1 MSLTNPEKKHIYTLV
16 ESGTT
21 KNTQLAKS
29 VVISGDGTDL
39 SDTNYLQ
46 KRAKRKTISNKMIL
60 SLIDVAKA
68 KGETERVKSYW
79 NAYHCQSNIISKDG
93 RLYGKYCKNRFCTNC
108 LAIRKADIINRYY
121 PTLKQW
127 EEPHFVTLTIKAVKH
142 NNLKTFIDGLNKAFD
157 KIKARCKKRH
167 QRGTGIKLIG
177 IKSLE
182 CNFNPK
188 TKTYNPHFH
197 MIVANKEIA
206 DLLKKEWL
214 HQWKH
219 DSKVFTVHFAQD
231 IRKVE
236 NLERDLI
243 ETIKYGSKIFTEP
256 DLKKKGDKSIPPMVY
271 VKALDNIFSSLTNK
285 RLFDRF
291 GFNLP
296 QQPKKETNSYLIQN
310 FDEWSF
316 DPSNRD
322 WVNKETGEVLTGY
335 IQAPELEHLLENG
348 INKNLF

>member
-1 MSLTNPEKKHIYTLV
+1 MSFSQPQQKHIYTLV
-16 ESGTT
+16 DSGTT
-21 KNTQLAKS
+21 KNKFLPKS
-29 VVISGDGTDL
+29 IVVSGDGTDL
-39 SDTNYLQ
+39 FDNNTLQ

-60 SLIDVAKA
+60 SLIDVAKE
-68 KGETERVKSYW
+68 KGDKERIQSYW
-79 NAYHCQSNIISKDG
+79 NAYHCQSNIVSKDG
-93 RLYGKYCKNRFCTNC
+93 KLYGNYCKNRFCTNC

-121 PTLKQW
+121 STLKHW

-142 NNLKTFIDGLNKAFD
+142 QNLKTFIDGMNKAFGR
-157 KIKARCKKRH
+157 IKERCKKRH

-177 IKSLE
+177 VKSLE

-197 MIVANKEIA
+197 LIVPNKEIA

-214 HQWKH
+214 FQWKH
-219 DSKVFTVHFAQD
+219 STKLFTSPKAQD

-271 VKALDNIFSSLTNK
+271 ARALDNIFSSLGNK

-296 QQPKKETNSYLIQN
+296 QEIKTKTKSNLIQN
-310 FDEWSF
+310 FEEWTF
-316 DPSNRD
+316 YPSNND
-322 WVNKETGEVLTGY
+322 WINKKSGEVLTGY
-335 IQAPELEHLLENG
+335 CQTPELNHLLENG
-348 INKNLF
+348 INNNLY